1 MAKKTGIIG
10 YGLAFG
16 VGLGLGYLMFSQQP
30 VATAPRPPDMAANGT
45 VGTRWTSGYHG
56 SFAAGF
62 PEAGV
67 AEQLYPTG
75 QYSKMTSFSPASTTA
90 GVSGATANGTLVYID

>member
-1 MAKKTGIIG
+1 MAKKSGIIM

-16 VGLGLGYLMFSQQP
+16 VGLGLGYMLFSQQP
-30 VATAPRPPDMAANGT
+30 TAATPIPPAVAANGT
-45 VGTRWTSGYHG
+45 VGTRWTSGYQG
-56 SFAAGF
+56 SFATGF

-75 QYSKMTSFSPASTTA
+75 QYSKMTGFSPSATVA
-90 GVSGATANGTLVYID
+90 GVSNATANGTLVYID

>member
-1 MAKKTGIIG
+1 MAKKSGIIG

-16 VGLGLGYLMFSQQP
+16 VGIGLGYLLFSQQP
-30 VATAPRPPDMAANGT
+30 VIAAPTPPAAAAQNI
-45 VGTRWTSGYHG
+45 VGTRWTSGYDG

-67 AEQLYPTG
+67 AEKIYATG
-75 QYSKMTSFSPASTTA
+75 QYHKMTGFSPSATVA
-90 GVSGATANGTLVYID
+90 GVSNATTNGSIIYID